1 MIEGILTGLY
11 TAVTPTNLM
20 MVFLGCFAGTFIG
33 MLPGLGPV
41 SAIALMIPITYGFD
55 PASGMILMAGVYYG
69 AVFGGS
75 TSAILINAPGV
86 SGAVA
91 TAFDGYPMAQQGK
104 AGKALAIAAY
114 SSFTGGTIGALFLFI
129 FVPVLA
135 KASLSFQ
142 SADYF
147 ALMLFGCTAIAAF
160 SGKGQVIKA
169 VLMTL
174 LGLMLS
180 TVGEDPSGIQRF
192 TFGMPDLYDG
202 ISFLMLSMAT
212 FALAEA
218 LLEVLRPKKE
228 SQEAHSEDMTASKL
242 GSLKLSGEEIKDVAA
257 PVARSSVLGFLVG
270 ILPGAGATIA
280 SFLAYGMER
289 NFAPKAKKDEFG
301 KGSSRGLAAPET
313 ANNAASTGSFVPL
326 LTLGIPG
333 SATTAVM
340 LGALLSYGVQ
350 PGPRLYIDHPQVFW
364 SVIIS
369 MYIGNII
376 LLVMN
381 LPLIPYIS
389 KLLDIPKKLLTPI
402 ILFFSLIGVYL
413 VSFNTVDLTMMVIF
427 GMIAVVF
434 RILDFPLAPLL
445 LGFILGGMME
455 DNLRRALLI
464 WDGSWEFLWARPL
477 TATIMTITLIT
488 LVMPLVSAL
497 LSKRKSKKNKLPTD
511 MLQD

>member
-1 MIEGILTGLY
+1 VIEGILTGLY
-11 TAVTPTNLM
+11 TAFSPINLM
-20 MVFLGCFAGTFIG
+20 MVLMGCFAGTFIG

-41 SAIALMIPITYGFD
+41 SAIALMIPITYGLD
-55 PASGMILMAGVYYG
+55 PASGLILIAGVYYG
-69 AVFGGS
+69 AIFGGS

-91 TAFDGYPMAQQGK
+91 TAFDGYPLAQSGQ

-114 SSFTGGTIGALFLFI
+114 SSFAGGTIGAILLFA
-129 FVPVLA
+129 FVPFLA
-135 KASLSFQ
+135 QVSLSFQ

-160 SGKGQVIKA
+160 SGKGQVVKA
-169 VLMTL
+169 ILMTL
-174 LGLMLS
+174 LGLMLA

-192 TFGMPDLYDG
+192 TFGNPDLYDG
-202 ISFLMLSMAT
+202 ISFLLLSMAT

-218 LLEVLRPKKE
+218 LIVVLKGTSE
-228 SQEAHSEDMTASKL
+228 SGSASAMESKNL
-242 GSLKLSGEEIKDVAA
+242 GSLKLSRQEAKDIA
-257 PVARSSVLGFLVG
+257 PTVGRSSILGFFVG

-289 NFAPKAKKDEFG
+289 NLAPDEKKGEFG
-301 KGSSRGLAAPET
+301 AGSHRGLAAPET

-340 LGALLSYGVQ
+340 LGALLSYGIQ
-350 PGPRLYIDHPQVFW
+350 PGPRLYIDNPAVFW

-369 MYIGNII
+369 MYVGNVF
-376 LLVMN
+376 LLVLN

-389 KLLDIPKKLLTPI
+389 KLLRVSRQFLTPI
-402 ILFFSLIGVYL
+402 ILFFSLMGVYL
-413 VSFNTVDLTMMVIF
+413 VSFNTFDLTIMVLV
-427 GMIAVVF
+427 AVLAVIF
-434 RILDFPLAPLL
+434 RILNYPLAPLL
-445 LGFILGGMME
+445 LGFILGGMLE

-464 WDGSWEFLWARPL
+464 WDGSFAFLWQRP
-477 TATIMTITLIT
+477 ITLTIVIVT
-488 LVMPLVSAL
+488 LLTLCVPLISTVRDCRRVGRTDSVS
-497 LSKRKSKKNKLPTD
+497 D
-511 MLQD
+511 

>member
-1 MIEGILTGLY
+1 MIEGILTGLA
-11 TAVTPTNLM
+11 TAFTPINLM
-20 MVFLGCFAGTFIG
+20 MVLVGCFAGTFIG

-91 TAFDGYPMAQQGK
+91 TAFDGHPMAKNGM
-104 AGKALAIAAY
+104 AGKALALAAY
-114 SSFTGGTIGALFLFI
+114 SSFFGGTIGAIFLFAL
-129 FVPVLA
+129 VPVLA
-135 KASLSFQ
+135 SVSLSFQ

-160 SGKGQVIKA
+160 SGKGQILKA
-169 VLMTL
+169 ILMTL
-174 LGLMLS
+174 LGLMLA

-192 TFGMPDLYDG
+192 TFGMPDLYGG
-202 ISFLMLSMAT
+202 ISFLLLSMAT

-218 LLEVLRPKKE
+218 LLVVLRGE
-228 SQEAHSEDMTASKL
+228 LSSASSAAGKMSKTEL
-242 GSLKLSGEEIKDVAA
+242 GSLKLTGEEVKDIA
-257 PVARSSVLGFLVG
+257 PAVSRSSVLGFFVG

-289 NFAPKAKKDEFG
+289 NLAPAKKKEEFG
-301 KGSSRGLAAPET
+301 KGSARGLAAPET

-350 PGPRLYIDHPQVFW
+350 PGPRLYIDHPSVFW
-364 SVIIS
+364 AVIIS
-369 MYIGNII
+369 MYLGNII
-376 LLVMN
+376 LLVLN

-389 KLLDIPKKLLTPI
+389 KLLEIPRQLLTPI

-413 VSFNTVDLTMMVIF
+413 VSFNTVDLTMMVAI
-427 GMIAVVF
+427 GVAAVMF
-434 RILDFPLAPLL
+434 RVLDFPLAPLL
-445 LGFILGGMME
+445 LGFILGGMLE

-464 WDGSWEFLWARPL
+464 WDGSWAFLWERPI
-477 TATIMTITLIT
+477 TATIMVITLLT
-488 LVMPLVSAL
+488 LILPLISSL
-497 LSKRKSKKNKLPTD
+497 RDRRIIKPTI
-511 MLQD
+511 